1 MKFSI
6 CVPCFGNHKDLLKA
20 IASLEQQ
27 SESDFEI
34 VLVCDQPSNEKLIG
48 AINNLLHNS
57 SMKISVIYHSSNQ
70 GIIPSTLEAVRAS
83 KGEYVVLLDMDDE
96 LTHTALEIVGE
107 AISSC
112 EKVGVQAD
120 ALFSQ
125 RTDVERRLKITRS
138 YDTAFQY
145 PTLSS
150 GCIEHNFFSHLKV
163 YRRSYFQAIPTPI
176 SSEGFQDWIW
186 LNHTIRSEDANIC
199 LIRQSI
205 YKHHIHKKQTSSQ
218 NRTDSLLRLNMHRR
232 QFLNLNPSVG
242 QPLIGVLDLIELE
255 QLAAEVESL
264 GECSFCLMKVG
275 NKWEYFLVDNTAQ
288 VQSVFWSVRPS
299 HAIFSLNH
307 YFGFSDLSISK
318 LQDVFPSINILAS
331 ANSPLSNTVAIW
343 NAPFVDSIIVQT
355 EGQIP
360 RHLLSGV
367 TNLRLEVKSN
377 IFKLGGTTQI
387 VKSGAP
393 LILKYLSRLYSRFPR
408 PFDTISPPGSKLRD
422 WITKKWFTF

>member
-1 MKFSI
+1 VKFSI
-6 CVPCFGNHKDLLKA
+6 CIPCFGNHQHFLRS
-20 IASLEQQ
+20 IATLEQQ
-27 SESDFEI
+27 SKSDFEI

-48 AINNLLHNS
+48 AINDLLRNS

-96 LTHTALEIVGE
+96 LTQTALEIVGE

-112 EKVGVQAD
+112 EKAGVQAD

-125 RTDVERRLKITRS
+125 RTDVEGRLKITRS
-138 YDTAFQY
+138 YDMAFQY

-163 YRRSYFQAIPTPI
+163 FRRSYFQAIPTPI

-186 LNHTIRSEDANIC
+186 LNHTLRSEDTNIC

-218 NRTDSLLRLNMHRR
+218 NRTDTLLRLNMHRR
-232 QFLNLNPSVG
+232 QFLNLKRSVG
-242 QPLIGVLDLIELE
+242 QPVISVFDLIELK
-255 QLAAEVESL
+255 QLMPEMESL
-264 GECSFCLMKVG
+264 GGCSFCLMKVG
-275 NKWEYFLVDNTAQ
+275 NKWEYFLVENTAQ

-299 HAIFSLNH
+299 HAIFSLDH

-331 ANSPLSNTVAIW
+331 ATNPLSNDVAIW

-355 EGQIP
+355 EDQIP

-367 TNLRLEVKSN
+367 TNLRLEEGFNFYQIRGAVQIAKSR
-377 IFKLGGTTQI
+377 
-387 VKSGAP
+387 AP
-393 LILKYLSRLYSRFPR
+393 SILNNLSRLYSRFPR
-408 PFDTISPPGSKLRD
+408 HFDILSPPGSNLRN
-422 WITKKWFTF
+422 WIAKKWFTF